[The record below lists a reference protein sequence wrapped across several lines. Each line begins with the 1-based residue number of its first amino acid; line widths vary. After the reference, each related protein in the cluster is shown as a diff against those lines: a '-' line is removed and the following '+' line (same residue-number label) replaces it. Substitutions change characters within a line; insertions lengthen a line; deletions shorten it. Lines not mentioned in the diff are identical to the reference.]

1 MTGREQ
7 DRERRRRR
15 GDPSSARRP
24 ERARRTTR
32 GGRAGAPRSGRFPPP
47 WRRQRVAP
55 GTGGAF
61 GLSSTRRA
69 AMLAL
74 VVCALALSV
83 AVPLRTYLS
92 QRAAVQ
98 EEQRR
103 QDDLRREVED
113 LRRRREQLDD
123 PAQVEA
129 EARRRLRFVR
139 PGETPYVVQLPP
151 SQQAQQP
158 RQQPRGARA
167 EWYTELWNS
176 IAGSGS

>member
-32 GGRAGAPRSGRFPPP
+32 GGRDGARTGGFPPP
-47 WRRQRVAP
+47 WRRQRVGP

-69 AMLAL
+69 ALLAL

-103 QDDLRREVED
+103 QGDLRREVEE
-113 LRRRREQLDD
+113 LRKRRDQLDD

-151 SQQAQQP
+151 SQQARPTQHQP
-158 RQQPRGARA
+158 EGERA

-176 IAGSGS
+176 ISGSGS